1 MIQPPPAVTRKPA
14 LQAAGLGAPPPAT
27 ADAILDLQARAGD
40 AAALL
45 KALAHPDRLML
56 LCQLVGGER
65 SVNALGALAGVAQ
78 PSLSQQLGVLRGERL
93 VATRREGKQ
102 VVYRLASAPASA
114 VLQTLYGLFCGP
126 SPVAAAIPGRPQRK
140 SGIRRYKETA

>member
-1 MIQPPPAVTRKPA
+1 
-14 LQAAGLGAPPPAT
+14 
-27 ADAILDLQARAGD
+27 
-40 AAALL
+40 
-45 KALAHPDRLML
+45 ML

-102 VVYRLASAPASA
+102 VLYRLASAPAIA
-114 VLQTLYGLFCGP
+114 LLQTLYGLFCQPLAVPAGAGN
-126 SPVAAAIPGRPQRK
+126 SPNSRRK
-140 SGIRRYKETA
+140 KETA